1 MKVLVFSAKAYE
13 KSYFTAA
20 NQEQHQLDFIEAQL
34 DESTAALASGYDAVC
49 VFVNDK
55 LDKST
60 LNTLAANHIKLIAL
74 RCAGFNNLDQAHAKK
89 LGIAV
94 VYVPKYSPYAVA
106 EHALC
111 LILALNRKIHRA
123 YNRVREYDFSLHG
136 LMGFDLNGKTVGVV
150 GTGAIGSIF
159 ASNMIG
165 LNCRVLAS
173 DPYQNKALIE
183 KGVTYVSLDELL
195 QQSDIISLHCPLTSD
210 SKHLINDTSLAK
222 MKKGVMLIN
231 TSRGGLLDTKAAIN
245 ALKTLHLGALGLDV
259 YEEEASLFFSDKSD
273 QIVTDDLIAR
283 LLTFPNVVLTGHQAY
298 FTQEAMQNIAETT
311 IQNITTIEQGF
322 QSVNLI
328 PSD

>member
-1 MKVLVFSAKAYE
+1 
-13 KSYFTAA
+13 
-20 NQEQHQLDFIEAQL
+20 
-34 DESTAALASGYDAVC
+34 
-49 VFVNDK
+49 
-55 LDKST
+55 
-60 LNTLAANHIKLIAL
+60 
-74 RCAGFNNLDQAHAKK
+74 
-89 LGIAV
+89 
-94 VYVPKYSPYAVA
+94 
-106 EHALC
+106 
-111 LILALNRKIHRA
+111 
-123 YNRVREYDFSLHG
+123 
-136 LMGFDLNGKTVGVV
+136 
-150 GTGAIGSIF
+150 
-159 ASNMIG
+159 
-165 LNCRVLAS
+165 
-173 DPYQNKALIE
+173 
-183 KGVTYVSLDELL
+183 VTYVSLDELL